1 MKKNLKIF
9 VVGYLVFLALSVVS
23 CICDVE
29 STAYSIKSFDW
40 NIDKVVSLENH
51 YKYEQFEDD
60 ELNFDNYAISIYPEE
75 EYYTSNFTLL
85 NKVYACDKPAPHT
98 NDNITNIEIIVNNNF
113 DDSHLA
119 ESEVTDLFKVSEP
132 YSLELLTV
140 PNFLSERNIPRVV
153 HLLLT
158 EAPLESGEYSF
169 TVKITLEGRTL
180 NYYEFTTNS
189 VTITNN

>member
-1 MKKNLKIF
+1 
-9 VVGYLVFLALSVVS
+9 
-23 CICDVE
+23 
-29 STAYSIKSFDW
+29 
-40 NIDKVVSLENH
+40 
-51 YKYEQFEDD
+51 
-60 ELNFDNYAISIYPEE
+60 
-75 EYYTSNFTLL
+75 
-85 NKVYACDKPAPHT
+85 
-98 NDNITNIEIIVNNNF
+98 
-113 DDSHLA
+113 
-119 ESEVTDLFKVSEP
+119 VTDLFKVSEP

-189 VTITNN
+189 VTTTNN